1 MHRELQGTRILK
13 SSRATPYRQ
22 TVIIINIF
30 SLNYM
35 CVKDG
40 WEERGREKD
49 KQRKRHMYRK
59 MRVEETHQ
67 MNMAVNVRV
76 WGKGEE
82 EGDRQKKG
90 RQPEKA

>member
-35 CVKDG
+35 MCVQDG
-40 WEERGREKD
+40 WEGRGREKD
-49 KQRKRHMYRK
+49 KGRGLCTGK

-67 MNMAVNVRV
+67 VNMAVNVRV

-82 EGDRQKKG
+82 EGDGQKEG